1 MTSDATPSSPQTKL
15 ATNLARY
22 LHIGL
27 VVVIGFLLAA
37 GGVAW
42 MLDGDPSLPWIAAV
56 VLMLAVATM
65 DTLRAI
71 VRRQAGVD
79 LLALLTMVAALAL
92 SQHLAGA
99 VIVFMFASGRALEEY
114 SAGRARRELSA
125 LVERTPR
132 VAHRRRLFGE
142 VPGKTFGIEDIPADS
157 VRVGD
162 ELIVKPGEAV
172 PVNGL
177 LLSGSADL
185 DESAVTGESTPCR
198 RSRGDQLLSGVINA
212 GSPLELQALKT
223 AEHSTYAG
231 IVRMVAEAQA
241 GKAPFTRLADR
252 YALWFIPPV
261 LILAGAAW
269 WLSGDPIRALAVLV
283 VATPCPLILA
293 APVAMIA
300 AISQAAKRGILI
312 KNGTALEQ
320 LADIQNLLFDKT
332 GTLTTG
338 RPQLVGIEA
347 TEGFPPDEVLRL
359 AASLD
364 QVSQHSTAQSL
375 VAEARRRNLTLS
387 IPQRVTEEPGEG
399 LTGEVETHRVAVGSL
414 ALILDGASTDRW
426 TKSRLR
432 HMAQRGLSGAF
443 VSIDGRM
450 AGVLLLADQIRLDTP
465 RALRALHRAGI
476 HRTIMLSGD
485 RQDVAE
491 TVALS
496 LGFDAVLAERSP
508 ADKVAAVKSE
518 CRRGN
523 TGMVGDGVNDAPAL
537 AAADVGIAMGAR
549 GAGASSEAADVVLLV
564 DRLDRLPDGLGI
576 ARRGRQIAVQSV
588 VAGMALSIL
597 AMLVAAFGYLPP
609 VLGALV
615 QEGID
620 VAVILN
626 ALRALRP
633 APENEPEAR
642 LPTGLVAHLQR
653 QHSELQP
660 VLDRLEAAGHFFNGS
675 ANSNQKPRTDIN
687 EEIQTVA
694 SVIRE
699 ELLPHEREDE
709 ENLYPALAKMVRG
722 FDPMGAMSH
731 THREIFRLARR
742 YEQLA
747 EELADEPPDD
757 LQLQELRRVLLSLI
771 AIVRLHFAQ
780 EEELYFTLSDAR
792 H

>member
-65 DTLRAI
+65 DTLRTI

-99 VIVFMFASGRALEEY
+99 VIAFMFASGRALEEY

-172 PVNGL
+172 PVDGL

-476 HRTIMLSGD
+476 HRTVMLSGD

-597 AMLVAAFGYLPP
+597 AMVVAAFGYLPP

-675 ANSNQKPRTDIN
+675 ANNNHSAHKDIN
-687 EEIQTVA
+687 EEIHTVA

-780 EEELYFTLSDAR
+780 EEELYFTLSDAQ

>member
-1 MTSDATPSSPQTKL
+1 MENLKRYFHMALVLVIALLL
-15 ATNLARY
+15 AT
-22 LHIGL
+22 
-27 VVVIGFLLAA
+27 

-42 MLDGDPSLPWIAAV
+42 MLGADPALPWIAAV
-56 VLMLAVATM
+56 VLMLAVATV

-71 VRRQAGVD
+71 AQRQAGVD
-79 LLALLTMVAALAL
+79 LLALLTMIAALAL
-92 SQHLAGA
+92 SEHLAGA
-99 VIVFMFASGRALEEY
+99 VIAFMFASGRALEEY

-132 VAHRRRLFGE
+132 VAHRRIQSEAKSGAYPEEGSTLE
-142 VPGKTFGIEDIPADS
+142 EIPANA
-157 VRVGD
+157 VQVGD
-162 ELIVKPGEAV
+162 LLIVKPGEVV
-172 PVNGL
+172 PVDGL
-177 LLSGSADL
+177 LISDTADL
-185 DESAVTGESTPCR
+185 DESAVTGESKPRR

-241 GKAPFTRLADR
+241 SKAPFTRLADR

-261 LILAGAAW
+261 LVLAGAAW
-269 WLSGDPIRALAVLV
+269 WISGDPVRALAVLV

-293 APVAMIA
+293 APVAIIA

-338 RPQLVGIEA
+338 RPQLVGIDA

-387 IPQRVTEEPGEG
+387 IPDKVKEEPGEG
-399 LTGEVETHRVAVGSL
+399 LTGEVEGHSVAVGSL
-414 ALILDGASTDRW
+414 ALILEGGTSDSW
-426 TKSRLR
+426 TKARLR

-443 VSIDGRM
+443 VRIDERM
-450 AGVLLLADQIRLDTP
+450 AGLLLLADQIRLDTP

-476 HRTIMLSGD
+476 RRTVMLSGD

-549 GAGASSEAADVVLLV
+549 GAGASAEAADVVLLV
-564 DRLDRLPDGLGI
+564 DRLDCLPRGLGI

-588 VAGMALSIL
+588 VAGMALSVL
-597 AMLVAAFGYLPP
+597 AMIVAAFGYLPP

-633 APENEPEAR
+633 PPDNEPEAR
-642 LPTGLVAHLQR
+642 LPTGLAAHLQR

-675 ANSNQKPRTDIN
+675 ASNNNDNHKALNT
-687 EEIQTVA
+687 EIQTAA

-699 ELLPHEREDE
+699 QLLPHEREDE
-709 ENLYPALAKMVRG
+709 EKLYPALAKMVRG

-731 THREIFRLARR
+731 THREIFRLAHR

-747 EELADEPPDD
+747 ADFAEEPPDE
-757 LQLQELRRVLLSLI
+757 LQVQELRRILLSLI

-780 EEELYFTLSDAR
+780 EEELYFTLSDTQQ
-792 H
+792 